1 MLPPIS
7 SRPTPSPEPS
17 GFVESLKKG
26 AQNFA
31 KLSSFEKIVTVT
43 ATIFAS
49 IPTLFIGGFFTFIAC
64 SNYFANRQIEKLNV
78 QDPNPQNTTHQQAQ
92 KTDKT
97 AQETLNVPTE
107 KRSAESNIQQM
118 IPRNND
124 HTYLR
129 GLNTL
134 DPQRS
139 SLTEPTTKVASEF
152 VSLESVDSS
161 PPSKEAVAK
170 EQQLATQREEFTKS
184 VENGVISFKDLHGDD
199 LSFQEKMGILLKKA
213 PQGPQKEIN
222 ILFTDVPDK
231 KGNPTGQMRMIVKPS
246 ALFDAD
252 KTLLSQIKD
261 PLYREELLSHADQNH
276 YSFEFFDVAKQPEID
291 QKLKELAAQKQAL
304 DDLGGVLQ
312 NFMINNN
319 VGAFNKSFTP
329 AQRALFDIPHDQQLT
344 KSQIDNLNDEYQD
357 KLFMFPFTEES
368 IKSELAKATISGR
381 FSEDGSFGE
390 LRSVNI
396 HSPNLGGK
404 ELMDFW
410 DRFCGHMKPS
420 EVYLEDDAKIE
431 GKTGS
436 YNLRLFRLMGLP
448 DKGSWYTDGYQ
459 YHSYSKGSEGPVQT
473 TLDSKEQQ
481 INCAAPFKAMTAA
494 KAKELLEQPGMKP
507 SNEAIKLL
515 DQYALSDA
523 KLGDIVKE
531 LGNRVRLG
539 EQLHKELDTL
549 LGVIS
554 IFSKYEG
561 ANKEL
566 NELKGKALVL
576 TDSRFYRKSYD

>member
-7 SRPTPSPEPS
+7 PRPTPSPEPS
-17 GFVESLKKG
+17 GFVESFKKG

-31 KLSSFEKIVTVT
+31 KLSSFEKIITVT

-64 SNYFANRQIEKLNV
+64 SNYFANRQIERLNV
-78 QDPNPQNTTHQQAQ
+78 QDPNLQNPSHQQAQ

-107 KRSAESNIQQM
+107 KRSTESNVQEK
-118 IPRNND
+118 IPRRND
-124 HTYLR
+124 AANLR
-129 GLNTL
+129 GINTL
-134 DPQRS
+134 NPQIS
-139 SLTEPTTKVASEF
+139 SLTEPTTKVASES
-152 VSLESVDSS
+152 VSLGNLDSP

-170 EQQLATQREEFTKS
+170 EQQLLIQREKFTKS
-184 VENGVISFKDLHGDD
+184 VENGVISFKDLQGDD
-199 LSFQEKMGILLKKA
+199 LSFKEKMSILLKKA
-213 PQGPQKEIN
+213 PQGPQNEIN

-231 KGNPTGQMRMIVKPS
+231 KGNPTGQMRMVVKPS

-261 PLYREELLSHADQNH
+261 PLYREELLSHAHQNH
-276 YSFEFFDVAKQPEID
+276 YSFEFFDVGKQPEID
-291 QKLKELAAQKQAL
+291 QKLKELAEQKQAL
-304 DDLGGVLQ
+304 DDLGGVL
-312 NFMINNN
+312 NTFMINKDI
-319 VGAFNKSFTP
+319 GAFNKNFTP
-329 AQRALFDIPHDQQLT
+329 AQRALFDIPQGQQLT

-368 IKSELAKATISGR
+368 IKTELAKATISGR
-381 FSEDGSFGE
+381 FSEDGSIGE

-410 DRFCGHMKPS
+410 DRFCGQMKPGQ
-420 EVYLEDDAKIE
+420 VYLEDDAKIE

-459 YHSYSKGSEGPVQT
+459 YQSYSKGSEGPVKT

-481 INCAAPFKAMTAA
+481 INCAEPFKAMTAA

-507 SNEAIKLL
+507 SKEALNLL
-515 DQYALSDA
+515 NQHASSNA
-523 KLGDIVKE
+523 KLGDLVKD

-554 IFSKYEG
+554 VFSKYEG
-561 ANKEL
+561 TDDEL
-566 NELKGKALVL
+566 NELKAKASVL
-576 TDSRFYRKSYD
+576 TDSRFYRKSYS